1 MINIRLRY
9 QISLFDVFKLQKIN
23 IYMKTADEFFDNV
36 DYVSIIDTVK
46 GIFTSDGSM
55 AVLLDYE
62 RVLDEAD
69 LYAFKNWELGE
80 LVQGPDVRRYTVAC
94 IFMYPYKLMPDP
106 RGAKRLAGVGCK
118 IKFKKTKIKVP
129 VAVENPDDY
138 IPGTRYPKTA
148 MREVWLVYIE
158 MPKELMDDIREGSV
172 DLAGQNIDLNEL
184 DDAYDDDLDKED
196 TGEEDDQ
203 QDDMMDQT
211 GTAAPGMGMPPPL
224 PAM

>member
-1 MINIRLRY
+1 MANKPFDSEIFKDHEDYWQVAQNIK
-9 QISLFDVFKLQKIN
+9 D
-23 IYMKTADEFFDNV
+23 IYL
-36 DYVSIIDTVK
+36 
-46 GIFTSDGSM
+46 SDGTLLT
-55 AVLLDYE
+55 LLDFE
-62 RVLDEAD
+62 RVLDSLD

-80 LVQGPDVRRYTVAC
+80 LVQGPTVRRYTISC

-148 MREVWLVYIE
+148 MREVWLIYIE
-158 MPKELMDDIREGSV
+158 MPKELMDDIREGSI

-184 DDAYDDDLDKED
+184 DDAYDNDLDEED
-196 TGEEDDQ
+196 TGEDDDQ
-203 QDDMMDQT
+203 LQDQMDQT
-211 GTAAPGMGMPPPL
+211 GTAAAGLNAPPPL
-224 PAM
+224 PQM